1 MSRGN
6 AATVTPFSRVS
17 QAAFLALAF
26 LLILGN
32 GMLALLL
39 LNAERRAHAKVER
52 ALQVTTV
59 LERIEDLAI
68 RCGRDQRA
76 YRISGDL
83 ASLEAFRR
91 EAAALPLEL
100 ASLGKLVAGDSNE
113 SARHAELVRLINEDL
128 NALAT
133 TLTPISTRF
142 EDGKLPSQ
150 IADSVRRSTA
160 IAAADDGMVSD
171 EASTLRRE
179 LAAISMR
186 NRFMLGTVGIGAFV
200 GVILLSF
207 IVGMLRRETQRTQRL
222 AVASTGA
229 LEESEHRFRWMFEE
243 SPLGIVL
250 ARRDDLKVVQA
261 NPAFCR
267 MLAYQA
273 DQIVGRTI
281 TDMTHINDR
290 ELLLRA
296 SARPGEPGR
305 DVEVRF
311 VTGSAILAWAHISLS
326 QLGPS
331 DSGPDLLLALVEDVT
346 RERRVEAELRQ
357 AQKME
362 AIGQLT
368 GGIAH
373 DFNNL
378 LGVIIG
384 NAEFLL
390 DALQDDLSGAGLAQ
404 EILDSALGG
413 ADLTRRLLAFAR
425 RQTLQ
430 PRRIDLNAYLPNH
443 VAIIRRLLGETIR
456 VSVSLAED
464 LWPTRADPSQVG
476 DALLNLAINARDAM
490 PHGGRIRISTANVH
504 VEAGELS
511 PELARG
517 DYVVLSVG
525 DTGTGM
531 PPEVLERALE
541 PFFTTKGPGVGSG
554 LGLSMIFGFA
564 KQSGGHLAI
573 DSQPGQGTTVRL
585 YLPRVVELASDDA
598 QHVIEPTML
607 VGQES
612 VLVVDDNAEM
622 RSVARRHLSALGY
635 RVREAAS
642 GPAAVDCLRK
652 GQRFDLLFT
661 DVIMPDG
668 MTGYQLAAVAR
679 QIQPGLKVLFT
690 TGYARPAE
698 IQERGEFPPGPVLRK
713 PYRKLDL
720 ATAVRE
726 ALEV

>member
-6 AATVTPFSRVS
+6 ATTVTSFSRAS
-17 QAAFLALAF
+17 RMAFLALAL
-26 LLILGN
+26 LLILGD
-32 GMLALLL
+32 ALLAIL
-39 LNAERRAHAKVER
+39 LLDDERRADAKVER
-52 ALQVTTV
+52 ALQVTT
-59 LERIEDLAI
+59 LLQRIEDLAI

-76 YRISGDL
+76 YRVSGDVVR
-83 ASLEAFRR
+83 LEAFRQ
-91 EAAALPLEL
+91 EAAQLPPEL
-100 ASLGKLVAGDSNE
+100 ASLGKLVAGTGRA
-113 SARHAELVRLINEDL
+113 SAQQTDLVRLIDEDL
-128 NALAT
+128 NALAS
-133 TLTPISTRF
+133 TLTPISAHFDAGT
-142 EDGKLPSQ
+142 LPPELT
-150 IADSVRRSTA
+150 DSIHRSAA
-160 IAAADDGMVSD
+160 IVAAVDTMASN
-171 EASTLRRE
+171 EAVMLRAQ
-179 LAAISMR
+179 LAAIKTR
-186 NRFMLGTVGIGAFV
+186 NMIMLGTVGIGAIG
-200 GVILLSF
+200 GVILLA
-207 IVGMLRRETQRTQRL
+207 IVLSLLRRETQRL
-222 AVASTGA
+222 AAASTGA
-229 LEESEHRFRWMFEE
+229 LEESEQRFRRIFEE

-250 ARRDDLKVVQA
+250 AQRDDLEVVQA
-261 NPAFCR
+261 NPSFCR
-267 MLAYQA
+267 MIAYPT

-281 TDMTHINDR
+281 TNMTHINDR
-290 ELLLRA
+290 DLLLRA
-296 SARPGEPGR
+296 STRVGEPGH

-311 VTGSAILAWAHISLS
+311 VTGSAVLAWAHISLS

-331 DSGPDLLLALVEDVT
+331 DSRPNLLLALVQDTT

-390 DALQDDLSGAGLAQ
+390 DALREDLSNTHLAQ
-404 EILDSALGG
+404 EILDSALSG

-425 RQTLQ
+425 RQTLL

-443 VAIIRRLLGETIR
+443 VAIIRRLLGETIQI
-456 VSVSLAED
+456 SVSLAED

-490 PHGGRIRISTANVH
+490 PHGGRIGISTANVH

-511 PELARG
+511 PELAQG
-517 DYVVLSVG
+517 DYVVLSVW

-541 PFFTTKGPGVGSG
+541 PFFTTKGPGAGSG

-585 YLPRVVELASDDA
+585 YLPRVVELVSDDA
-598 QHVIEPTML
+598 QHVIEPIML

-642 GPAAVDCLRK
+642 GPAAVDCLRE

-698 IQERGEFPPGPVLRK
+698 TPERGEFPPGPVLRK

-726 ALEV
+726 ALEA